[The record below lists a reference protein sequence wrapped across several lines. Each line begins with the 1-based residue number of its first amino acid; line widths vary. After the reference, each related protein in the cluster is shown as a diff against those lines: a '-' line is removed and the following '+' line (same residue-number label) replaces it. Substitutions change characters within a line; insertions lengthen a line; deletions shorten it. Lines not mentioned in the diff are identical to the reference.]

1 MDRRGRREQ
10 LAVEQRTFVPRQAST
25 EASNPS
31 RHHCPVWVKLDD
43 QDRPSSRTSAV
54 SGAEDG
60 MVDVE
65 DLSVTDASSVDD
77 CLVTSL
83 RAEVS

>member
-1 MDRRGRREQ
+1 
-10 LAVEQRTFVPRQAST
+10 
-25 EASNPS
+25 
-31 RHHCPVWVKLDD
+31 
-43 QDRPSSRTSAV
+43 
-54 SGAEDG
+54 